1 MICDRSCDMTCNIW
15 PHMWYDIYMTWNVT
29 WYDMLHLGVT
39 RYCQPSEGGHLDF
52 VNSEEGG
59 RGEASLHWWIQ
70 KSFHSI
76 NNIFE
81 GSFIQCK
88 CFHIKVFP
96 EKDVCLHQVEK
107 LFYTCNILLKAIV
120 WVKKSYLQQRTENPI
135 PWFFHFTCNAKVKN
149 KPLQTNHK

>member
-1 MICDRSCDMTCNIW
+1 MW
-15 PHMWYDIYMTWNVT
+15 QVMWYDLQYMTSHVIWHLH
-29 WYDMLHLGVT
+29 DMKCDMIWHATFRSNQILSTL
-39 RYCQPSEGGHLDF
+39 RGGHLDF

-107 LFYTCNILLKAIV
+107 LFYTCNILPKALV

-135 PWFFHFTCNAKVKN
+135 PWFFHCTCNAKVKN